1 MEVFHIHSPL
11 FDIQDLSFSSELP
24 HEEEEEE
31 EEEAVCVR
39 GAGDAHHSHL

>member
-31 EEEAVCVR
+31 EAVCVR